1 MVVPN
6 HNLVFLLLVN
16 EDDDISLV
24 HHFNGQD
31 DDHHIL
37 SKLDIHNEL
46 ISVECDLC
54 PILFFMV
61 VPNHNLV
68 FLLLVNEDDDISLV
82 HHFNERNL
90 LAQILNLFLQTGAAR
105 VVLQNFKTSLSC
117 DSEILLGLI

>member
-1 MVVPN
+1 
-6 HNLVFLLLVN
+6 
-16 EDDDISLV
+16 
-24 HHFNGQD
+24 
-31 DDHHIL
+31 
-37 SKLDIHNEL
+37 
-46 ISVECDLC
+46 
-54 PILFFMV
+54 MV

>member
-24 HHFNGQD
+24 HHFD
-31 DDHHIL
+31 
-37 SKLDIHNEL
+37 
-46 ISVECDLC
+46 
-54 PILFFMV
+54 
-61 VPNHNLV
+61 
-68 FLLLVNEDDDISLV
+68 
-82 HHFNERNL
+82 ERNL

-105 VVLQNFKTSLSC
+105 VVLQNFKTSFSC